1 MPPIPRVSGREI
13 VQALRRAGWE
23 LERIR
28 GSHHI
33 MISPDDR
40 TVSVPV
46 HGNQTLPV
54 GTIGGIIEDAE
65 MTVDEF
71 VALIRR
77 DKR

>member
-13 VQALRRAGWE
+13 VRALRGAEWR
-23 LERIR
+23 LDRIR

-33 MISPDDR
+33 TIAPDER

-46 HGNQTLPV
+46 RGNQTLPV
-54 GTIGGIIEDAE
+54 GTIGGIIEDPE

-71 VALIRR
+71 VALLRR
-77 DKR
+77 NKR